1 MPGRS
6 VGSEKSGPVFTGGR
20 GTVFAATV
28 ALIALARSGLLDAV
42 EPSWAVKQWTTAHG
56 LPQSSV
62 TALAQTPDGFL
73 WVGTSGGLVRFDGAR
88 FLAVPVAGA
97 EGSETL
103 QVSAL
108 AADSSGT
115 VWVGTE
121 NRGAYRLE
129 GGVLHRLTSPSAVET
144 AAIQTI
150 TAPIGGPVWF
160 GYREHGLAVVRA
172 GALETVPGP
181 AGIERASV
189 TSIVREGPQ
198 EVVVAAEPAGLFR
211 GTIKRM
217 ERLTTDPRSLS
228 AVGGVVTS
236 AHGIVWAS
244 SNGGI
249 FRLEGTRV
257 EPLAGVPPSFLARR
271 IEPDDEGGFWIG
283 AADGLYRLRR
293 GVLTHV
299 PLGLP
304 AYPTILSLF
313 RDREGSVFAG
323 TSQYGL
329 FQLHQAPFAGI
340 GPGEGLPPGSVL
352 AVAVAADGTIYA
364 TVACKGVARIRR
376 EKADLL
382 PLPGGGCPT
391 SLHLSQDGSLL
402 VGTPESGVFRMEGN
416 SFVRI
421 DVPGLSGANSFLEDS
436 RGRTWVGTHQ
446 SGVFVSDGGLASLR
460 PLERAGLPSQR
471 IRDLAEDAKG
481 RIWIA
486 TRGGLG
492 VFEEGR
498 LRKIGPEAGVPEAP
512 LRAVVVDDDLL
523 WVASQGAGLIVGDGK
538 RFWRL
543 GTTQGL
549 HENLVSWV
557 HRVGEWIWWTGNR
570 GTYRAL
576 RSELLSVARSGHGRI
591 APRHFAAADGM
602 PADETNGVAQPA
614 GWEGPDGHL
623 YIPTIGG
630 IAVLDPNRVPPRRP
644 APPVIIESVRID
656 GEDVSPRAAVEVPAS
671 ARRVEISFTAMTLLS
686 PERLRFRTR
695 FKELDPTWVDEGTKR
710 TVTYGRLPAGRS
722 TFQVTAVDESELTSV
737 SPAQLAIV
745 RRPALYERASI
756 QVLSAALL
764 VALVGGAWRMRSAAL
779 RKRSALLERM
789 VEEKAGD
796 LTLANRE
803 LAEANEELARAKEA
817 LEEANRDLDQIAST
831 DRLTGAWNRRQLERA
846 LFSETSRCRRRKKP
860 LSLLAFDIDRFKK
873 VNDRHGHTAGDAVLA
888 EVTRRVYGVIRA
900 SDSLTRSGGEE
911 FLVLLPETSLADAV
925 SAGERIRRAVGDEPI
940 GPAGTVTV
948 SVGVAEYLPDRD
960 VADWLERADE
970 MLYAAKRA
978 GRNMVLWDAAVVS
991 TSSLTGSEGRLRL
1004 EWHPSFESGH
1014 QTIDEQHRLL
1024 HAKASQLVELFAQE
1038 TPDPVPA
1045 SFPEFFAIVERHFA
1059 DEEAILEK
1067 LEWPSLDEH
1076 RALHAALLLRGRH
1089 FLDEVISGRK
1099 RPNDLLALVV
1109 SDLLSRHLI
1118 GKDRLFFDFLR
1129 GSSPG
1134 SGPFDVRNLPVV

>member
-1 MPGRS
+1 MAGRS
-6 VGSEKSGPVFTGGR
+6 VASAKRGPVFTGGWR
-20 GTVFAATV
+20 TALAATV
-28 ALIALARSGLLDAV
+28 ALLGLVGSGPLDAI

-73 WVGTSGGLVRFDGAR
+73 WVGTSGGLVRFDGTR
-88 FLAVPVAGA
+88 FLPVPVAGA

-121 NRGAYRLE
+121 NSGAYRLE
-129 GGVLHRLTSPSAVET
+129 NGVLRRLPSPSTLEG

-150 TAPIGGPVWF
+150 TASSTVWF

-172 GALETVPGP
+172 GSLEAVPGP

-189 TSIVREGPQ
+189 TSIVPDGPLG
-198 EVVVAAEPAGLFR
+198 VVVAAEPAGLFR
-211 GTIKRM
+211 GTVKGM
-217 ERLTTDPRSLS
+217 ERLTADPRSLS
-228 AVGGVVTS
+228 AVGVVVAD
-236 AHGIVWAS
+236 AHGIVWATS
-244 SNGGI
+244 DGGI
-249 FRLEGTRV
+249 FRLEGARV

-271 IEPDDEGGFWIG
+271 VEPDGEGGFWIG
-283 AADGLYRLRR
+283 AADGLRRLRR

-304 AYPTILSLF
+304 THPTILSLF

-323 TSQYGL
+323 TAQHGL
-329 FQLHQAPFAGI
+329 FQLHQSPFTGI

-352 AVAVAADGTIYA
+352 AVTVAVDGTIYA
-364 TVACKGVARIRR
+364 TVACEGVARVRR
-376 EKADLL
+376 EKVDLL
-382 PLPGGGCPT
+382 PLPNGACPT
-391 SLHLSQDGSLL
+391 SLHLFRDGSLL
-402 VGTPESGVFRMEGN
+402 VGTSESGVFRKERN

-421 DVPGLSGANSFLEDS
+421 DVPGLTGANSFLEDS

-446 SGVFVSDGGLASLR
+446 SGLFVSDGDLASLR
-460 PLERAGLPSQR
+460 PVEKTGLPSQR
-471 IRDLAEDAKG
+471 IRDLAEDPKG

-486 TRGGLG
+486 TRGGLA

-498 LRKIGPEAGVPEAP
+498 LRKVGPEAGVPEAP
-512 LRAVVVDDDLL
+512 LRAVLVDNDLI
-523 WVASQGAGLIVGDGK
+523 WVASQGAGLVVGDGR

-549 HENLVSWV
+549 HENLVSWI
-557 HRVGEWIWWTGNR
+557 HRAGEWIWWTGNR

-576 RSELLSVARSGHGRI
+576 RSELLSVARSGQGRI
-591 APRHFAAADGM
+591 APRHFAAVDGM

-630 IAVLDPNRVPPRRP
+630 IAVLDPNRVPPRLP
-644 APPVIIESVRID
+644 APPVVIDSVRID
-656 GEDVSPRAAVEVPAS
+656 GEEVSPRVAVEVPAF

-686 PERLRFRTR
+686 PDRLRFRTR
-695 FKELDPTWVDEGTKR
+695 LKEIDPTWVDEGTKR

-737 SPAQLAIV
+737 APAQLVIV
-745 RRPALYERASI
+745 RKPALYERASI
-756 QVLSAALL
+756 QILSAALL
-764 VALVGGAWRMRSAAL
+764 VALVGGAWRFRSSSL

-817 LEEANRDLDQIAST
+817 LEEANRNLDQIAST

-846 LFSETSRCRRRKKP
+846 LLSETSRSQRRREP
-860 LSLLAFDIDRFKK
+860 LSLLAFDIDRFKE

-925 SAGERIRRAVGDEPI
+925 SAAERIRRAVGDEPI
-940 GPAGTVTV
+940 APAGTVTV

-978 GRNMVLWDAAVVS
+978 GRNKVLWDLAVVS
-991 TSSLTGSEGRLRL
+991 TSSLTGSEGTLRL

-1024 HAKASQLVELFAQE
+1024 HAKASQLVEVFAKE
-1038 TPDPVPA
+1038 APDAVAA
-1045 SFPEFFAIVERHFA
+1045 SFPELLTIVENHFA
-1059 DEEAILEK
+1059 DEETVLEA
-1067 LEWPSLDEH
+1067 LDWPSLDEH
-1076 RALHAALLLRGRH
+1076 RALHAALLLRART
-1089 FLDEVISGRK
+1089 LVDEVSSGRR
-1099 RPNDLLALVV
+1099 RPDDLLAFVV

-1118 GKDRLFFDFLR
+1118 GKDRLFFNFLHDSAELSNPL
-1129 GSSPG
+1129 GSRLVS
-1134 SGPFDVRNLPVV
+1134 